1 MQKQYPIQSSRLFVV
16 VLILVGMAFPVRAAE
31 QKPNNISCLGQIV
44 AGERTIVLSA
54 PEGAIMGR
62 LLVKRGDQV
71 ARGAEL
77 ARLRD
82 YDAQAA
88 AVDCARRDIHLARA
102 GLTLVQ
108 KGERPEQVEAQKAVV
123 AAREAALRMH
133 KAKKE
138 RYQQLHAKSI
148 VPDDAYEAVLYDFE
162 AAQADL
168 LREKNVLEGMLSGH
182 KEEIRQAGAKV
193 AVAEANYRRA
203 MALLEAQRI
212 RAPITGRVLSIRAY
226 PGEAIGDMGILDL
239 ADTEN
244 MMILAEIYETDISR
258 VRVGNRARIRSTVF
272 EGEIGGQVVEI
283 ERKVEAGRI
292 YALDP
297 RRHADRRIV
306 MVRIKPDKPARL
318 APFSNAQVTI
328 ILNTP

>member
-1 MQKQYPIQSSRLFVV
+1 M
-16 VLILVGMAFPVRAAE
+16 
-31 QKPNNISCLGQIV
+31 
-44 AGERTIVLSA
+44 VLSA

-62 LLVKRGDQV
+62 LLVRRGDQV

-88 AVDCARRDIHLARA
+88 AMHCARRDIHLARA

-123 AAREAALRMH
+123 AARKAALRMH

-168 LREKNVLEGMLSGH
+168 LREKNVLEGMFSGH
-182 KEEIRQAGAKV
+182 KEEIRQASAKV
-193 AVAEANYRRA
+193 AVAEANYRQA
-203 MALLEAQRI
+203 MALLEA
-212 RAPITGRVLSIRAY
+212 
-226 PGEAIGDMGILDL
+226 
-239 ADTEN
+239 
-244 MMILAEIYETDISR
+244 
-258 VRVGNRARIRSTVF
+258 
-272 EGEIGGQVVEI
+272 
-283 ERKVEAGRI
+283 
-292 YALDP
+292 
-297 RRHADRRIV
+297 
-306 MVRIKPDKPARL
+306 
-318 APFSNAQVTI
+318 
-328 ILNTP
+328 

>member
-1 MQKQYPIQSSRLFVV
+1 MHNQYTIQASRLFVV
-16 VLILVGMAFPVRAAE
+16 VLILAGMVFPVRAAE
-31 QKPNNISCLGQIV
+31 QKTNISCLGQII

-54 PEGAIMGR
+54 PEGAIMDR

-88 AVDCARRDIHLARA
+88 AVDCARRDIDLARA
-102 GLTLVQ
+102 GLTLLQ
-108 KGERPEQVEAQKAVV
+108 KGERPEQIEAQQAVV

-133 KAKKE
+133 KSKKE

-168 LREKNVLEGMLSGH
+168 LREKNVLEGMQSGH
-182 KEEIRQAGAKV
+182 KEEIRQASAKV
-193 AVAEANYRRA
+193 AVVEANYRRQ

-212 RAPITGRVLSIRAY
+212 RAPIAGRILSIRAY
-226 PGEAIGDMGILDL
+226 PGEAIGESGILDL
-239 ADTEN
+239 ADTGK

-258 VRVGNRARIRSTVF
+258 VRIGSRAQIRSTVF

-306 MVRIKPDKPARL
+306 MVRIKPDKPERL

-328 ILNTP
+328 ILHTR